1 MPRPVGG
8 QQASAASEERSG
20 GRGDGLLA
28 GLLRD
33 ARYAF
38 RRLLARPG
46 FTATAL
52 LSLALGVGANAAMFT
67 LVNDV
72 ILRKPSLE
80 SPERLVDIYISARGG
95 AFNTLSHPDLEDLT
109 RETTDVFSGV
119 AGTRFA
125 FAPRNDGDVPEQ
137 VVIELV
143 TANFFEVLGL
153 RPGIGRLIEPADAP
167 APGTGPVVVLTDAY
181 WRRAFG
187 GDRNVVGRSIRLTGG
202 SYTVIGV
209 TPRDYPGSLRGVGT
223 DLFAPVMMARQ
234 LEPATRDPFTDRN
247 SQSTFAK
254 ARLRPGATHEQARLA
269 LVRLAADLKA
279 GRVGSW
285 RGDDRFTM
293 IPYSDVIIWPPIDRV
308 LVPVAWML
316 MVVVGLVL
324 VIACANLAAF
334 LLARAVDRRKEIA
347 VRIALGATR
356 GRLVSQ
362 LLVESVLLAVL
373 GGALGVMAGRAALRL
388 LLTADLPLPIPVS
401 FDLALDWRVVGFA
414 VAVSVAAGVLFGLA
428 PALQATRFDVV
439 SVIRDESG
447 GGGRIRGR
455 LRQVLVAG
463 QVAVSVV
470 LLVAAGLFVR
480 SLDAA
485 RGVDPGFG
493 QSPGALA
500 WIDLPASRSRSEVA
514 LTIRQVEQRVSELPG
529 VVAVG
534 AVSNMHLNPLSSAS
548 ATLLIDEV
556 PPPPGRDG
564 HDVDDVAADTGFIAA
579 AGLRLESGRNFVA
592 TDTAGAPPVALVNR
606 AFVERFWPG
615 REAVGRQLR
624 RPGQGGQAIEVV
636 GVVNTAKIRSL
647 AEDPRP
653 AVYFALDQSEVETV
667 WLVARTSGDAEPIV
681 ASMLRVIREIDPD
694 LFLLQSRSMKRHLE
708 IMSLPIKLGALALA
722 AFAGLALV
730 MASIGLYGTV
740 SYAVA
745 QRTREVGIRLSL
757 GADRGAVVR
766 LLLWGGLRLVLIGAA
781 AGLALSLALAQLLQ
795 GLLFGIRALDPA
807 TFAAVPVVLVT
818 VAFLAAWVPARR
830 AGRVNPVAALK
841 AE

>member
-1 MPRPVGG
+1 MTLESHGVAGP
-8 QQASAASEERSG
+8 
-20 GRGDGLLA
+20 GDGLLP
-28 GLLRD
+28 GLVRD
-33 ARYAF
+33 VRYAL

-46 FTATAL
+46 FTATAV
-52 LSLALGVGANAAMFT
+52 LSLALGIGANAAMFT
-67 LVNDV
+67 LVNDM

-80 SPERLVDIYISARGG
+80 SPERLVDIYMSGG
-95 AFNTLSHPDLEDLT
+95 PGPFSTLSHPDLEDLS
-109 RETTDVFSGV
+109 RATTEVFSGV
-119 AGTRFA
+119 AGTRLA
-125 FAPRNDGDVPEQ
+125 LAPRTDGDVPEQ

-153 RPGIGRLIEPADAP
+153 KPGIGRLIEPADAP
-167 APGTGPVVVLTDAY
+167 APGSGPVVVLTDAY

-209 TPRDYPGSLRGVGT
+209 APRDYPSSLRGVGI
-223 DLFAPVMMARQ
+223 DLFAPVMMAGQ
-234 LEPATRDPFTDRN
+234 LDPVTGDPFTDRN

-254 ARLRPGATHEQARLA
+254 ARLRPGVGYEQARLGLA
-269 LVRLAADLKA
+269 RLATDLKA
-279 GRVGSW
+279 RRVGSW

-356 GRLVSQ
+356 GRLISQ

-373 GGALGVMAGRAALRL
+373 GGAVGVSLGRAALRL
-388 LLTADLPLPIPVS
+388 LLAADLPLPLPVS
-401 FDLALDWRVVGFA
+401 LGLALDWRVVGFA
-414 VAVSVAAGVLFGLA
+414 IAVSVAAGVLFGLA
-428 PALQATRFDVV
+428 PALQTTRLDVV
-439 SVIRDESG
+439 SVLRDESG
-447 GGGRIRGR
+447 GGGRVRGR

-470 LLVAAGLFVR
+470 LLVGAGLFVR

-493 QSPGALA
+493 HSPAALA
-500 WIDLPASRSRSEVA
+500 WIGIPAARSRSEVV

-529 VVAVG
+529 VVTVG
-534 AVSNMHLNPLSSAS
+534 AVSNMHLNPLSSGS
-548 ATLLIDEV
+548 TTLLIDEV

-564 HDVDDVAADTGFIAA
+564 HSVDDAAADTGFIAA
-579 AGLRLESGRNFVA
+579 AGLRLESGRNFAA

-615 REAVGRQLR
+615 RAAVGRRLR
-624 RPGQGGQAIEVV
+624 RPGQGGEAIEVV

-653 AVYFALDQSEVETV
+653 VVYFALDQSEPEVI
-667 WLVARTSGDAEPIV
+667 WLVARTSGDAEPLV
-681 ASMLRVIREIDPD
+681 ASMLRTIREIDPD

-708 IMSLPIKLGALALA
+708 IMSLPIKLGAVALA

-781 AGLALSLALAQLLQ
+781 AGLAVSLALAQLLQ

-807 TFAAVPVVLVT
+807 TFAAVPVVLVA